1 MTNVFT
7 RLKDSIA
14 ADLHDLLDK
23 KEEANPIAALNQYLR
38 QSEKETEKVRKLAD
52 RQYKLIDEFTKEHQ
66 KAAEMAAK
74 RKYQAEIASEA
85 GEDEMHEFALS
96 EAERFETR
104 ASELHKAKISA
115 QEQLEELERKY
126 EEMSHKLK
134 DMHLRRMQLMG
145 RENIARATHQID
157 KVTKDSG
164 DASYYRFTEME
175 RFIEGLEHKVN
186 RRSYENSFD
195 GKIAMLEREIK
206 DKAQ

>member
-1 MTNVFT
+1 
-7 RLKDSIA
+7 
-14 ADLHDLLDK
+14 
-23 KEEANPIAALNQYLR
+23 
-38 QSEKETEKVRKLAD
+38 
-52 RQYKLIDEFTKEHQ
+52 
-66 KAAEMAAK
+66 
-74 RKYQAEIASEA
+74 
-85 GEDEMHEFALS
+85 
-96 EAERFETR
+96 
-104 ASELHKAKISA
+104 
-115 QEQLEELERKY
+115 
-126 EEMSHKLK
+126 
-134 DMHLRRMQLMG
+134 MG